1 MELELKEQLLGHK
14 KIPFPLLMKHCWKY
28 IKKEL
33 GALIGS
39 AILIIINVFLSS
51 IIPIFAQRVVEN
63 LQSTNIILTMVIS
76 YAVGI
81 LVLTIVNEVILYF
94 ESMILQKA
102 GQRIVLR
109 LRVDVFEHVE
119 NMSLNQLNAMPV
131 GSLVTRVANY
141 TESMSDLFT
150 NTLVNVIRN
159 VLTIVVV
166 YGIMFFISP
175 KLSLIMLIFVAVLF
189 GISYVFSK
197 IVSKQFRK
205 ERDAISDLNTFVNEN
220 VSGMKI
226 IQLFNKEKRKLE
238 DFRVKNEKYR
248 KIRYGVVLCFA
259 AYRPLIA
266 LIHMLAVAVSFWS
279 GISLLLTGGE
289 IIAFYLLLSRFFNPV
304 QNLADQLNNIQRAMS
319 ACEKLFNLMD
329 IEPEVVDAEDA
340 IEVERFKGKIEFKNV
355 WFAYENEDWILK
367 DVSFVVEPGQTVA
380 FVGPTGVGK
389 TTILSLIV
397 RNFEINKGQILI
409 DDIDIKKIKIKS
421 LRKAIGQMLQDVFLF
436 SGTIKDN
443 ITLFDDSY
451 SDDDVIEVCNY
462 VNAFSFIEKSEKGI
476 YEEVIE
482 RGENYSTGQRQLISF
497 ARTVLAMPQI
507 LILDEATANIDTE
520 TEHLIQE
527 ALYKMKSI
535 GTMLIVAHRLST
547 IQHSDQIFVLNNGRI
562 AESGKHQ
569 ELLRKKGIYYKL
581 YELQFKNK
589 Q

>member
-39 AILIIINVFLSS
+39 AILTIINVFLSS

-119 NMSLNQLNAMPV
+119 NMSLNQLTAMPV